1 MWIENKHKTSFN
13 SNSYNNLKDKLSYI
27 SFVRY
32 SVSRVDSK
40 FNWHLCFHWFWGLF
54 FQKQST
60 KWHGLL
66 RDVFSWKFK
75 YSFLE
80 YKLDTCL
87 QICWC
92 IFSNN
97 LYAQLYLK
105 MIDIEIIS
113 NPCIGL
119 FRLQDNSAYNTA
131 LSACDRSGHG
141 RSKYSL
147 IQREHDRWLSVALHV
162 HGHDRCGR

>member
-1 MWIENKHKTSFN
+1 MCSAEN
-13 SNSYNNLKDKLSYI
+13 SNTLFWSTNSTLAYKYVCA
-27 SFVRY
+27 F
-32 SVSRVDSK
+32 
-40 FNWHLCFHWFWGLF
+40 FHN
-54 FQKQST
+54 
-60 KWHGLL
+60 
-66 RDVFSWKFK
+66 
-75 YSFLE
+75 
-80 YKLDTCL
+80 
-87 QICWC
+87 
-92 IFSNN
+92 NN

-147 IQREHDRWLSVALHV
+147 IQREHDR
-162 HGHDRCGR
+162 